1 MLFSLELGCCYY
13 FLIDGCIC
21 TWGCRRQ
28 GRQCHLESSM
38 LPSVW
43 GPVIHITLVEHIG
56 ADMLERLL
64 LCEVKEVFAA
74 GFGLT
79 SFEIFPSFSEVLL
92 YLPSFKMC
100 QKGKKTWKVASA
112 YRILITVHFCV
123 LHVQVRTWAKWE
135 QLPLTCYVTEWVIIW
150 DV

>member
-1 MLFSLELGCCYY
+1 
-13 FLIDGCIC
+13 
-21 TWGCRRQ
+21 
-28 GRQCHLESSM
+28 M

-56 ADMLERLL
+56 ADMLEHLQ

-74 GFGLT
+74 DFGLT
-79 SFEIFPSFSEVLL
+79 SFDIFPSFSEVLL
-92 YLPSFKMC
+92 YLPSFRMC

-123 LHVQVRTWAKWE
+123 LHV
-135 QLPLTCYVTEWVIIW
+135 
-150 DV
+150 